1 METGQLIKLIVETFV
16 LIFALPCVYKD
27 FMNLWKE
34 NR

>member
-16 LIFALPCVYKD
+16 LIFALPRVYKD

-34 NR
+34 K